1 VFVVAQILSK
11 FLLEIMTLV
20 SSANIM
26 GSVEVFIVGLRS
38 FMYTVNPQHL

>member
-1 VFVVAQILSK
+1 MFDVMQKSSK

-26 GSVEVFIVGLRS
+26 GSVKENCWRKVFSVYYEKQG
-38 FMYTVNPQHL
+38 P